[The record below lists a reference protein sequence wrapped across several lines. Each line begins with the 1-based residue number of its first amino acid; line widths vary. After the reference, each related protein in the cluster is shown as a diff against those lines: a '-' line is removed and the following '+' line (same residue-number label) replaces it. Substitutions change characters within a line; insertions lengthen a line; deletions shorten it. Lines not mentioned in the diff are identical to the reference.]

1 MVVHDYAGIDFE
13 RLKPVIEVKL
23 LEVLRQI
30 EPLLPKPPKPPEA
43 L

>member
-1 MVVHDYAGIDFE
+1 MSRDNQFLLD
-13 RLKPVIEVKL
+13 KL

-30 EPLLPKPPKPPEA
+30 EPLLPKPPEA